1 MDDNNMGEIG
11 LQFVTTMPRI
21 LRETFHNV
29 RNVASGLWS
38 TLRFTLQPIPG
49 FTSQFTLLQ
58 VGIQSGLC
66 RAKAKDCLSGLTIA
80 LLVGILT
87 ACSSDNP
94 QTTTLQTTASPSL
107 PTLAIAESKTTG
119 NTASRAIDATWYTY
133 QSPDGKYQVRFPS
146 KPTVETSSLELE
158 TGVVQ
163 LQMVTYEDDK
173 RGRAYGIVHGNIS
186 PAADAPEDINKR
198 LSDSQEGMANAVE
211 AEVETWSAIVQDGY
225 PGREF
230 TLRKPKEFAAEAR
243 VVYANGTLYQIV
255 VLAKDENLQSLD
267 VAAFLDSLR
276 LATQP

>member
-1 MDDNNMGEIG
+1 MDDNSMGELG

-21 LRETFHNV
+21 LRETSCSVWNV
-29 RNVASGLWS
+29 TNGLWS
-38 TLRFTLQPIPG
+38 VLWFTLRFTLRAAPR
-49 FTSQFTLLQ
+49 
-58 VGIQSGLC
+58 SGLWAGVQGGLGRS
-66 RAKAKDCLSGLTIA
+66 RAKNCLGGLTIV

-94 QTTTLQTTASPSL
+94 QATTPQTPVSPSL
-107 PTLAIAESKTTG
+107 PTLAVAESKTIA
-119 NTASRAIDATWYTY
+119 NAASIAIDATWYTY
-133 QSPDGKYQVRFPS
+133 QSPDGTYQVRFPS
-146 KPTVETSSLELE
+146 KPTVETSSIELE

-163 LQMVTYEDDK
+163 LQMVTYEDEQQ
-173 RGRAYGIVHGNIS
+173 GRAYGIVHSIIS
-186 PAADAPEDINKR
+186 PATDASEDINKR

-211 AEVETWSAIVQDGY
+211 AQVETWNAIVQDGY

-243 VVYANGTLYQIV
+243 VVYANGTLYQVV

-267 VAAFLDSLR
+267 VAAFLGSLR